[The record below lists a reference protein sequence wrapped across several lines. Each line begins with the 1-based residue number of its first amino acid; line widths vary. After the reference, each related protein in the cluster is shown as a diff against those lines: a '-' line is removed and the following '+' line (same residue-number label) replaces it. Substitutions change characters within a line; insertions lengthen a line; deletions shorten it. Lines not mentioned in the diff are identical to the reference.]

1 MVEFFIKDKLS
12 LLHLRMVKIRYYQY
26 GIFTKP
32 R

>member
-1 MVEFFIKDKLS
+1 MIEFFIKDKLC
-12 LLHLRMVKIRYYQY
+12 LLHLKMVKIRCYQY